1 MTKHTLPENIASTPV
16 ELQALS
22 KSKAQLVASLG
33 QSKRRRKLGLFLCEG
48 HKCVS
53 DLLQWGQRFEVE
65 FLVATSDYIG
75 AHREALERSGCE
87 VYVVTASEMSR
98 ISALSTSSEVLAVVR
113 MDRSAA
119 VQDAEQPLPKG
130 LYLLLDGVQDP
141 GNLGTIIRTA
151 HWFGIKKIFASHDTV
166 DIYNP
171 KTVQSTMGSL
181 GAVSVRYTDLQT
193 LVERNPGLPLVGL
206 QLDGQDIFQ
215 AQLPRE
221 GALICMGSEGHGLS
235 EPIKTRLSL
244 SLTIPAADAADHP
257 ESLNVAIATAITL
270 AQFCK

>member
-1 MTKHTLPENIASTPV
+1 
-16 ELQALS
+16 
-22 KSKAQLVASLG
+22 
-33 QSKRRRKLGLFLCEG
+33 
-48 HKCVS
+48 
-53 DLLQWGQRFEVE
+53 
-65 FLVATSDYIG
+65 
-75 AHREALERSGCE
+75 
-87 VYVVTASEMSR
+87 
-98 ISALSTSSEVLAVVR
+98 
-113 MDRSAA
+113 
-119 VQDAEQPLPKG
+119 
-130 LYLLLDGVQDP
+130 
-141 GNLGTIIRTA
+141 
-151 HWFGIKKIFASHDTV
+151 
-166 DIYNP
+166 
-171 KTVQSTMGSL
+171 MGSL